1 MRILHTADWHLGK
14 SLEKRSR
21 IDEQRKFL
29 DDFIEIA
36 KENDIDLVIIA
47 GDIYDSS
54 NPPAIAEKMFY
65 DTLKKISDNG
75 KRLILIIAGNHDNPE
90 RLVASAPLARE
101 HGIIMIGTLKTI
113 IDTGNY
119 GRHKIINSGEGFI
132 EIEINGEK
140 AVILTVPYLS
150 EKRLNEVLYKD
161 MDSDEERIKSYSDR
175 VFSLF
180 DSLKDNYREDTIN
193 LLVSHLYAMG
203 SEESGSERSIQL
215 GGSYIVNCECFP
227 KEAQYIALGHVH
239 KPQLVPGTNKKARY
253 SGSPIHYNKKEVSY
267 NKKCFVVDVKAN
279 EEANVKEIYFKVYK
293 PIEIWKC
300 ENFDDALLKCEENK
314 DRECWVYLE
323 IKVDRYMREDE
334 IKKLKEL
341 KKDILEI
348 TPIIENIHRDDES
361 AVSLS
366 EKSFEELFIDFYKK
380 ERMGEPDKEII
391 DLFLNLVYEEENGE
405 NETN

>member
-132 EIEINGEK
+132 EVEINGEK

-203 SEESGSERSIQL
+203 SEEGGSERSIQL

-253 SGSPIHYNKKEVSY
+253 SGSPIHYNKKEISY

-279 EEANVKEIYFKVYK
+279 EEANVKEVYFKVYK

-323 IKVDRYMREDE
+323 IKVDRYMR
-334 IKKLKEL
+334 
-341 KKDILEI
+341 
-348 TPIIENIHRDDES
+348 
-361 AVSLS
+361 
-366 EKSFEELFIDFYKK
+366 
-380 ERMGEPDKEII
+380 
-391 DLFLNLVYEEENGE
+391 
-405 NETN
+405 

>member
-21 IDEQRKFL
+21 IDEQKKFL

-36 KENDIDLVIIA
+36 KENNIDLVIIA

-132 EIEINGEK
+132 EVEINGEK

-193 LLVSHLYAMG
+193 LLVSHLFAIG
-203 SEESGSERSIQL
+203 SEEGGSERSIQL

-253 SGSPIHYNKKEVSY
+253 SGSPIHYNKKEISY

-279 EEANVKEIYFKVYK
+279 EEANVKEVYFKVYK

-361 AVSLS
+361 AISLS

>member
-140 AVILTVPYLS
+140 AVILAVPYLS